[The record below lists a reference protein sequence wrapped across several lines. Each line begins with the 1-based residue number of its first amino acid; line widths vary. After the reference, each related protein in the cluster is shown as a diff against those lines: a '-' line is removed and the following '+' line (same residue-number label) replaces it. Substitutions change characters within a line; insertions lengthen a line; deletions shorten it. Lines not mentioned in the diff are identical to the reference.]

1 MDSPQ
6 PSGKWSEGRGCAHE
20 TPIFSAPS
28 RMPGSEK
35 ALNTYFLRKRAS
47 EWWKCTD
54 HLVFW
59 IYTDEGQTSNCPGDI
74 LSCDLSES
82 FLYWEDLRQPQD
94 RDHPRVNLVATE
106 NFHSSVKHLPSA
118 YYILL
123 QCINAQSLSL
133 VRLFATPCTV
143 ARQVLL
149 SMAFPGQEYWSG
161 LPFPSPGHLPSS
173 GMELASPVSPALA
186 GGFFTTESP
195 GKPTYCILS
204 P

>member
-59 IYTDEGQTSNCPGDI
+59 IYTDEGQTSDCPCDI

-94 RDHPRVNLVATE
+94 QDHPKVNLVATE
-106 NFHSSVKHLPSA
+106 SFHSSVKHLPST

-123 QCINAQSLSL
+123 HCVNAQLLSL

-143 ARQVLL
+143 ALQVLL
-149 SMAFPGQEYWSG
+149 SMGFPGQEYWSE
-161 LPFPSPGHLPSS
+161 LSFHSSGHLWN
-173 GMELASPVSPALA
+173 
-186 GGFFTTESP
+186 P
-195 GKPTYCILS
+195 GI
-204 P
+204 

>member
-1 MDSPQ
+1 M
-6 PSGKWSEGRGCAHE
+6 
-20 TPIFSAPS
+20 
-28 RMPGSEK
+28 
-35 ALNTYFLRKRAS
+35 
-47 EWWKCTD
+47 
-54 HLVFW
+54 
-59 IYTDEGQTSNCPGDI
+59 
-74 LSCDLSES
+74 
-82 FLYWEDLRQPQD
+82 
-94 RDHPRVNLVATE
+94 ATE
-106 NFHSSVKHLPSA
+106 SFHSSVKHLPSA

-186 GGFFTTESP
+186 GGFFTIVQP
-195 GKPTYCILS
+195 GKPVFSPSPSNKGRDLGYFIL
-204 P
+204 